1 MWDCPLWYFST
12 PFGAGKEYLAL
23 PQCANQKTAALHI
36 ILRQQQNHE
45 SGFGL
50 GSLAP
55 HRRRNWGSGFCNT
68 GSFESKILH
77 EYDNKPHLIFSSLW
91 YDDLCV
97 HSCNF
102 TFLALFTMRL
112 NSQPMSQKRSQCQKA
127 KDHFCPFCPQTLA
140 FHVTCNAF
148 GGPQFLHYHPQ
159 N

>member
-1 MWDCPLWYFST
+1 MLDCPVWYFYT
-12 PFGAGKEYLAL
+12 PFRAGKEYLAL
-23 PQCANQKTAALHI
+23 PQCGNQKTAALHI

-77 EYDNKPHLIFSSLW
+77 WYDTKPHLISSGLYKELRTW
-91 YDDLCV
+91 KKCT
-97 HSCNF
+97 F
-102 TFLALFTMRL
+102 TALFTMRL

-148 GGPQFLHYHPQ
+148 GGPQFLHYHPH